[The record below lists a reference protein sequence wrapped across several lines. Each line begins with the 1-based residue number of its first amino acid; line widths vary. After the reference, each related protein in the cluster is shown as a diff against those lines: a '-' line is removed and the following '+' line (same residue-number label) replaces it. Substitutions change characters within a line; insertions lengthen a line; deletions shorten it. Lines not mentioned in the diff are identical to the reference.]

1 MELHPIATTKYV
13 QDRPQDGWLEW
24 HKRYGHVAYS
34 GLQRL
39 NRESLVDGMTIDENS
54 PMPQCEAC
62 IQAKQTCDPFPSAT
76 ENRSETLGELTH
88 SDVWGPAPTDSVGGS
103 RYFISFIDD
112 CSRRCNIEF
121 MKKKSQTMEKVMQY
135 ITHLKNRWDSKRPKF
150 LRVNN
155 GTEYIN
161 EGLMTWCK
169 NQGIELQRTAPYSPE
184 QNGAPERLNRTL
196 IELARAMI
204 IE

>member
-1 MELHPIATTKYV
+1 
-13 QDRPQDGWLEW
+13 
-24 HKRYGHVAYS
+24 
-34 GLQRL
+34 
-39 NRESLVDGMTIDENS
+39 
-54 PMPQCEAC
+54 
-62 IQAKQTCDPFPSAT
+62 
-76 ENRSETLGELTH
+76 
-88 SDVWGPAPTDSVGGS
+88 
-103 RYFISFIDD
+103 
-112 CSRRCNIEF
+112 

-135 ITHLKNRWDSKRPKF
+135 ITHLKNCWGKRPKF

-204 IE
+204 IERHLPESLWAEAVSHATYLRNRAPTRALAGATPEGAWTGTKPNVKHFREFGVPVYILREGTHRSKLKPKSQKHIFVGFVEGSRAIKYYNA